1 MKTLPRRLLLART
14 GMGNADKW
22 YLLIMTPHFP
32 AVVPRSTRSS
42 QDAGQ
47 SRFNVWLSP
56 LCLQWFV
63 RLFDYSLLSNSRREL
78 QGGLFVCL
86 FVLGGCLGFI
96 SQISSLGFSVFPS
109 DRRLLHQKGFFHHSE
124 FIHSECID
132 SIHLDQGG
140 HPLDFSPF
148 PLAEG
153 ERRGNQIFIL
163 NPSNLTQMPQVYQ
176 GLSKPF

>member
-1 MKTLPRRLLLART
+1 MLGSR
-14 GMGNADKW
+14 GSMSG
-22 YLLIMTPHFP
+22 YLLS
-32 AVVPRSTRSS
+32 ACS
-42 QDAGQ
+42 
-47 SRFNVWLSP
+47 
-56 LCLQWFV
+56 
-63 RLFDYSLLSNSRREL
+63 
-78 QGGLFVCL
+78 GLFGCLIIPWFQTPGVSCKGGCLCVCL
-86 FVLGGCLGFI
+86 CWGGCLGFI

-140 HPLDFSPF
+140 HLLDFSPF

-153 ERRGNQIFIL
+153 ERHGNQIFIL
-163 NPSNLTQMPQVYQ
+163 DPSNLTQMPQVYQ